1 MGCTGPRMEV
11 LEIYMT
17 LNLIY
22 VVVFHRSVL
31 EIYMT
36 LNLIY
41 VVVFLD
47 LIVIQ
52 IEGKV
57 SIVVKSGVKLEIPE
71 GVVLE
76 NKEINGPEDL

>member
-1 MGCTGPRMEV
+1 ME
-11 LEIYMT
+11 
-17 LNLIY
+17 
-22 VVVFHRSVL
+22 VL

-52 IEGKV
+52 IEV
-57 SIVVKSGVKLEIPE
+57 SVCCVSFCIIMGVDDCFYCIEIF
-71 GVVLE
+71 
-76 NKEINGPEDL
+76 

>member
-1 MGCTGPRMEV
+1 
-11 LEIYMT
+11 MT

-52 IEGKV
+52 IEV
-57 SIVVKSGVKLEIPE
+57 SVCCVSFCIIMGVDDCFYCIEIF
-71 GVVLE
+71 
-76 NKEINGPEDL
+76 